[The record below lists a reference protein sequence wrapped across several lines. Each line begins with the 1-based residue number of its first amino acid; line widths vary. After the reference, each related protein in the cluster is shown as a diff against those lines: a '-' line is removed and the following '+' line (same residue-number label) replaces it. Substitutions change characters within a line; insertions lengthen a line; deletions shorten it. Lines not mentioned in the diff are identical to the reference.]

1 MLIGRIVRIPDDQL
15 HRDRRAVVRRIIVP
29 HAADELLD
37 DGDNVIV
44 IQIEIGQLQQL
55 HLLARRQILGV
66 QEADLQIIAPT
77 DIGAVEA
84 DGFGSH
90 RSVEAHAEV
99 RAPVAV
105 IGKLQRCRLL
115 GLGELV
121 LRLQIRRL
129 PGLRPG
135 LDVENGN
142 AGLRLQLQDARL
154 RIRRHLKGVA
164 RGLHHIGCIRICR
177 IPDDQLDLDRLAD
190 VVRRLVPHTAGEL
203 LDLVHKVIVRN
214 LKAGKAQEINRLVLF
229 QRVREQE
236 ADLVLLAEAV
246 VLPIQAKAVRRD
258 GAVKGDAI
266 IGTPAAVVGQLLL
279 CGLLRRELVFRLQ
292 DRGAGGILQI
302 GECIHGHLSPS
313 LQLRHICLGLGGDR
327 RRSGNPEGAAP
338 IFVPVPVKARLEIDR
353 HISGGNLIRHQI
365 VVPGSR
371 RKPAPLIAGIDIDRL
386 EPVADSQR
394 GVDHV
399 LLVGRF
405 RAYELVLRERLPVVH
420 RADQIIA
427 RLGVRHR
434 VIGGRQSGN
443 LFRRRRRLL
452 FPRVLRTCR
461 GRAVIRIRGC
471 GEGEQQREHH
481 QEREQSLEAFHAV
494 SPFPSLSIE

>member
-29 HAADELLD
+29 YAADELLD

-55 HLLARRQILGV
+55 HLLTRRQILGV

-154 RIRRHLKGVA
+154 RIRRRHKGVA
-164 RGLHHIGCIRICR
+164 RGLHYIGRIRICR

-190 VVRRLVPHTAGEL
+190 IVRRLIPHAAGEL
-203 LDLVHKVIVRN
+203 LDTVDKVIVRN

-236 ADLVLLAEAV
+236 ADLILLAEAI
-246 VLPIQAKAVRRD
+246 VLSIQAKAACGN

-266 IGTPAAVVGQLLL
+266 IGAPGAVVSQLLL
-279 CGLLRRELVFRLQ
+279 RGLLRRELVFRLQ
-292 DRGAGGILQI
+292 DRGFAGGIPAHIIEGNVLLRLQRLNVGPRERRNLRLVFLLLEIEVPAPGVVPILLEI
-302 GECIHGHLSPS
+302 GRHLP
-313 LQLRHICLGLGGDR
+313 GDVFVHNVVVVFPVGIPGPFVVDDLNHFALIAHLDRDARQHVLLIVCGVDDKFVPR
-327 RRSGNPEGAAP
+327 RRS
-338 IFVPVPVKARLEIDR
+338 PVI
-353 HISGGNLIRHQI
+353 HG
-365 VVPGSR
+365 
-371 RKPAPLIAGIDIDRL
+371 
-386 EPVADSQR
+386 
-394 GVDHV
+394 
-399 LLVGRF
+399 
-405 RAYELVLRERLPVVH
+405 
-420 RADQIIA
+420 ADQIDSVLHL
-427 RLGVRHR
+427 RRH
-434 VIGGRQSGN
+434 VIGGRQSGS
-443 LFRRRRRLL
+443 LFRRLHRLL
-452 FPRVLRTCR
+452 RLCFRRC
-461 GRAVIRIRGC
+461 GRARAAIRIRGC
-471 GEGEQQREHH
+471 GEGEEQREHH
-481 QEREQSLEAFHAV
+481 QEREQSLDVFHAV